1 MESNVKKVHVVRF
14 PEGKD
19 LMKEIKRY
27 CEEKKIKSGMINVIG
42 ALKNATLG
50 YFDTHVGKYIKKEI
64 NEQCELISAMGNIST
79 LKDETFI
86 HVHALL
92 GSKNFDTIGGHLI
105 RGEIFV
111 AEVIIMEF
119 EGDIERTKVGDLY
132 LWETG

>member
-50 YFDTHVGKYIKKEI
+50 YFDTRVRKYIKKEI
-64 NEQCELISAMGNIST
+64 DEQCELISAMGNIST

-111 AEVIIMEF
+111 AEVTIIEF
-119 EGDIERTKVGDLY
+119 EGGIERTKVGDLY
-132 LWETG
+132 LWETE